1 MMWDTHGNPKKRPLT
16 KTSIITLKAANR
28 LGRNHGRGTTGSGCC
43 GSFTSAM
50 VFFKGMAR
58 AEEIIDQA
66 LALQEQG
73 LSSVL
78 GSRVKT
84 GWIRAYP

>member
-16 KTSIITLKAANR
+16 KTSIITFKAANR
-28 LGRNHGRGTTGSGCC
+28 LGRNHGRGTTGSGC

-50 VFFKGMAR
+50 MSFKGMAR

-66 LALQEQG
+66 LALQERG

-78 GSRVKT
+78 VSRVKT